1 MAAPENDPLVIAREQ
16 EQALDLFVQGKDY
29 RFIAEAIGR
38 SVSTAHKR
46 VQDAL
51 HEARR
56 LKASE
61 YVDVELAMLQDLQ
74 DRLYQRLA
82 HGAAPEKI
90 APQLMALSKER
101 RRLLGLD
108 APRRVAIDL
117 PVEPARPEV
126 GFARVVEEAERAAAA
141 DEVGI
146 REGEARDAG

>member
-1 MAAPENDPLVIAREQ
+1 MAAPEDDPLVIAREQ
-16 EQALDLFVQGKDY
+16 ERALDLFVQGKSY
-29 RFIAEAIGR
+29 RAIADAIGR
-38 SVSTAHKR
+38 PPSTAHKR

-56 LKASE
+56 LKARE

-82 HGAAPEKI
+82 HGVAPEKI

-108 APRRVAIDL
+108 APTRSRVSIDA
-117 PVEPARPEV
+117 PDGAPAPEV
-126 GFARVVEEAERAAAA
+126 GFARVVEEAERQAQV
-141 DEVGI
+141 DEEEI
-146 REGEARDAG
+146 RDVS